1 MGKLSDLWGE
11 LKVAKSESEKT
22 EIKKKINDI
31 EAWCI
36 EKGFG
41 GIKEQT
47 DWNKPMKSKKKDK
60 DTFRTFSFTEEAGFV
75 TIGNF
80 ILPQHKFCKCGL
92 YKDNVLISVNGG
104 FITWS
109 KT

>member
-11 LKVAKSESEKT
+11 LKTVKSESEKT

-47 DWNKPMKSKKKDK
+47 DWTKKTFKKKKNSYGSDS
-60 DTFRTFSFTEEAGFV
+60 SFTEAAGFV
-75 TIGNF
+75 TVGNL
-80 ILPQHKFCKCGL
+80 ILPKHQFCPKCKL
-92 YKDNVLISVNGG
+92 YKDNGLI
-104 FITWS
+104 WS
-109 KT
+109 SEGIIHD